1 MTYADPAF
9 SSSMPGPM
17 IPDQRPQRLRTA
29 VRMLAGLSLIS
40 FLSVA
45 VAPALLGEAAADAPL
60 EPTATPSIVVAAA
73 SNRTGDAASLSQ
85 AVETFEV
92 FGGKNPFEKPTLRPA
107 TAPTTTVGTE
117 PDGATTTTVPG
128 QTTTTQPI
136 EVQPVRNQPV
146 ALIEVFDEDGELT
159 ATVRVGS
166 TVYRVTVGDVFE
178 GSYQVVSL
186 DLTTGCGVFLFGD
199 TRFDL
204 CEGQETLK

>member
-1 MTYADPAF
+1 M
-9 SSSMPGPM
+9 
-17 IPDQRPQRLRTA
+17 
-29 VRMLAGLSLIS
+29 
-40 FLSVA
+40 
-45 VAPALLGEAAADAPL
+45 
-60 EPTATPSIVVAAA
+60 AAA